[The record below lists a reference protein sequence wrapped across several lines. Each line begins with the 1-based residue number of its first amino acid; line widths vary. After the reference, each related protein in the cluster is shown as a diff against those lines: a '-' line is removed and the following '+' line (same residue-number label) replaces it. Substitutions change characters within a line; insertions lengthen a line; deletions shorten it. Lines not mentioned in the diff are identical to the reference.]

1 MLGIGLVES
10 RLHLLTCFGGLSQI
24 TWWKTTFPLIK
35 ERFGLAENFTKC
47 LLSFPSVFFIMLTS
61 YKTNLIAASAGKNK
75 SSVRRLTN
83 AGKYYSI
90 LPVIM
95 FLIISISIFFVG
107 VCE

>member
-24 TWWKTTFPLIK
+24 TWCKTTFPLIK

-47 LLSFPSVFFIMLTS
+47 LLSFPSVFFIMLT